1 MKQVTGFLACSL
13 RLGDGVRECLLMPLP
28 LTLLSTWLT
37 SYVSFTAQI
46 KQTVHLLKCRI
57 DREGFL

>member
-1 MKQVTGFLACSL
+1 M
-13 RLGDGVRECLLMPLP
+13 RLP

-46 KQTVHLLKCRI
+46 KQTVHLP
-57 DREGFL
+57 EV